1 MSSRSP
7 RSTRKRAVNYFERSS
22 SEEEEDSEDF
32 TAGVPWQTRR
42 ARREDEDAKK
52 ETHVL
57 SSSSS
62 DDDDDDD
69 DARGQPRG
77 NAKKKRKKTLQKKS
91 AREFENMLLQSAEK
105 TRGFGTSV
113 REKMRR
119 KREKMEKQRKFLNAS
134 ARASEEDLG
143 EEGEEEEE
151 EDAGGISGRG
161 RKRKARNSNERRK
174 GKVFDDSS
182 DSEPTAAMK
191 RVQAVPERSPPRY
204 ARRKAAPAVFKD
216 VSSDEEAFFV
226 TSSEEEEEDDDDDES
241 YDSDDSERRRKNKM
255 KSSNKK
261 KNKSHEIEEEMRA
274 EETYKIEKLLG
285 CRKSCSEEGASGEME
300 YLVKW
305 SYYSYRDV
313 EWMLASELNKMGES
327 SKVNAYRRKYGT
339 APSPDPD
346 DLFPSEYLEIER
358 IFATKETEEW
368 VEYEDDDDDVV
379 KQEDNESEV
388 EIIDDDENDE
398 KKKNTTTKVEMV
410 RYYYCKWKSLNYSSA
425 TWEPE
430 SSLTSEEDLKEVA
443 RFMAYSDPSPPDT
456 SALQKECEHLLKTR
470 DKFKDT
476 TGSLDPTIPEF
487 KNGMRLREYQEASF
501 RWMVTNFYKK
511 KNVILGDEM
520 GLGKTAQTIAVLEY
534 ARRYKYKYRPSFCV
548 VAPLSTLTHWRR
560 EIEKWTDMNAIIFN
574 GNVDDRDKC
583 EKYEFWLNKEAGEV
597 KFDVL
602 LISYEIILKHGET
615 ALKDFTFEALVVD
628 EGHRLKNIENATTR
642 SILSMHYDWLLMLT
656 GTPIQNNVKELFGL
670 MHVLAPEIYPDWE
683 TFVETFGL
691 DPAHAASIHHQ
702 PTAEQVIAIR
712 EALKPRML
720 RRLKDDVEK
729 IPAKEEIVVRVE
741 LSAQQRGYYTAVAEK
756 NIGVLLEGAK
766 SKNTPQLRNI
776 CMELRKV
783 CNHPFLCDGLE
794 DDYIERRRS
803 ALKEGEEMPS
813 QLDLLTQSSGKMNFL
828 GKLLSK
834 LKRDG
839 SKVLIFSQFKR
850 VLDILQDYLF
860 LLKLPCERLDGDSA
874 VQQRQE
880 GIDRFNDP
888 EQDSFAFLL
897 STRAGGVGIT
907 LTAADTAIIFD
918 SDWNPQNDLQ
928 AMARCHRIGQ
938 TKEVKVYR
946 LITNGTY
953 EYELFQSASRKAA
966 LDEVLIGGGGADMD
980 DDDDEDYGGYAS
992 YDEDGENRRVNGG
1005 QKTKKKKNEAE
1016 RITALLQKGLQ
1027 FARMGESANEESKRF
1042 EDEDID
1048 TILTKRADVKTIG
1061 PKKGNAFSTFTFD
1074 AREEEDKKKFGDD
1087 VDPAEYWKTMFP
1099 EAARKAEEE
1108 KKNRATIDESLIVY
1122 GRRNRVSTISENLN
1136 LSLLEGGRSRG
1147 REKRDVTYDPSSEK
1161 ERRPDGRG
1169 KNCWT
1174 TREIKI
1180 VYDSIFTYGCP
1191 YEDTRRVVFS
1201 REVREGIAEVSG
1213 RSEQDIKAVAR
1224 SLLGIFDVL
1233 RKDSSV
1239 TAQTLAN
1246 TDSLFTNAFPRS
1258 ENLLADVKKAF
1269 ENRQSRLFER
1279 KNLADLFEKT
1289 RTDEDYVWKA
1299 DELPTLKNEEEISDV
1314 SMLKAQTWYSELL
1327 LPTRSWTVQH
1337 DLALLRGSLEIGF
1350 TPWNFAKSSE
1360 QFEAIYHEKQIGNI
1374 FVDASAAH
1382 DASRH
1387 SPSQYP
1393 PGLHPQLSS
1402 SSPPPPPPPPTT
1414 TTTTPMELE
1423 EFKNF
1428 ARTRLPFLL
1437 SRISGLKT
1445 TNTRNVH
1452 SSFGGT
1458 SNLGAAQKLQWTHEL
1473 KEKLYSALEELMTTH
1488 KRITPKNLW
1497 DEMRVTE
1504 LTRDHIASYLQRVR
1518 NNEVNRPDLFSRLQQ
1533 YEQNFFDQQQN
1544 RQRNEVQWTHE
1555 LKEKLYSALEEL
1567 MTTHKRITPKNLW
1580 DEMRVTELTRDHIAS
1595 YLQRVR
1601 NNEVN
1606 RPDLFSRL
1614 QLHEFDQQ
1622 NRNSRQTFLNKFG
1635 DSDGVV
1641 KEKPEKK
1648 YAPIRLA
1655 ATRLWYA
1662 EEELKKL
1669 SRKNSRS
1676 LDEMETDHYRKKQDL
1691 LVMQDAEVK
1700 AKIQCG
1706 ISDEYLGAL
1715 QRANQMNMAQF
1726 SANLDMERESF
1737 MKNAREEEELLRI
1750 NIKQRETELKEATE
1764 KEEQEKEVIK
1774 ETEEEKAEVIELISD
1789 DDDDDD
1795 DDDDK

>member
-1518 NNEVNRPDLFSRLQQ
+1518 NNEVNRPDLFSRLQ
-1533 YEQNFFDQQQN
+1533 
-1544 RQRNEVQWTHE
+1544 
-1555 LKEKLYSALEEL
+1555 
-1567 MTTHKRITPKNLW
+1567 
-1580 DEMRVTELTRDHIAS
+1580 
-1595 YLQRVR
+1595 
-1601 NNEVN
+1601 
-1606 RPDLFSRL
+1606 
-1614 QLHEFDQQ
+1614 LHEFDQQ

>member
-42 ARREDEDAKK
+42 AQREDEDAKK

-62 DDDDDDD
+62 DDDDDD
-69 DARGQPRG
+69 ARGQPRR
-77 NAKKKRKKTLQKKS
+77 NAKKKRKKKLQKKS

-105 TRGFGTSV
+105 TRGFGASV

-119 KREKMEKQRKFLNAS
+119 KREKMEKQRKFLNVG
-134 ARASEEDLG
+134 ARASEEDGG
-143 EEGEEEEE
+143 EEGED

-191 RVQAVPERSPPRY
+191 RVQAVPERSPPKY

-226 TSSEEEEEDDDDDES
+226 TSSEEEEEEDDDDDES

-261 KNKSHEIEEEMRA
+261 KNKSHEIEEEMHA

-313 EWMLASELNKMGES
+313 EWMLASELKKMGES

-368 VEYEDDDDDVV
+368 VEYED
-379 KQEDNESEV
+379 
-388 EIIDDDENDE
+388 ENDE
-398 KKKNTTTKVEMV
+398 TNMNTTTKVEMV

-456 SALQKECEHLLKTR
+456 SSLQKECEHLLKTR

-574 GNVDDRDKC
+574 GNVNDRDKC
-583 EKYEFWLNKEAGEV
+583 EKYEFWLNKEVGEV

-720 RRLKDDVEK
+720 RRLKDDVET

-766 SKNTPQLRNI
+766 SRNTPQLRNI

-794 DDYIERRRS
+794 DDYTERRRS

-860 LLKLPCERLDGDSA
+860 LLKLPCERLDGDTA

-938 TKEVKVYR
+938 TKDVKVYR

-980 DDDDEDYGGYAS
+980 DDDEEDYGGYAS

-1108 KKNRATIDESLIVY
+1108 KKNRASIDESLILY

-1191 YEDTRRVVFS
+1191 YEDTRRAVLS

-1213 RSEQDIKAVAR
+1213 RSGQDIKAVAR

-1360 QFEAIYHEKQIGNI
+1360 QFEAIYHEKQIGSI
-1374 FVDASAAH
+1374 TVDASVPATGAAAA
-1382 DASRH
+1382 ASPLSYRQEDI
-1387 SPSQYP
+1387 PSE
-1393 PGLHPQLSS
+1393 LHPPI
-1402 SSPPPPPPPPTT
+1402 SSPPSLLSPIQ
-1414 TTTTPMELE
+1414 LE
-1423 EFKNF
+1423 EFKSI
-1428 ARTRLPFLL
+1428 ARARLPHLL
-1437 SRISGLKT
+1437 SKMNGKSTKAVQSIG
-1445 TNTRNVH
+1445 
-1452 SSFGGT
+1452 
-1458 SNLGAAQKLQWTHEL
+1458 GAAGGGSAAVKLQWTHEL
-1473 KEKLYSALEELMTTH
+1473 KEKFYSALEVLMTTH

-1518 NNEVNRPDLFSRLQQ
+1518 KNEVNRLDLFSRLQQ
-1533 YEQNFFDQQQN
+1533 YE
-1544 RQRNEVQWTHE
+1544 
-1555 LKEKLYSALEEL
+1555 
-1567 MTTHKRITPKNLW
+1567 KRL
-1580 DEMRVTELTRDHIAS
+1580 
-1595 YLQRVR
+1595 
-1601 NNEVN
+1601 
-1606 RPDLFSRL
+1606 
-1614 QLHEFDQQ
+1614 FDQQ
-1622 NRNSRQTFLNKFG
+1622 NRHYRQTFLNKFG

-1676 LDEMETDHYRKKQDL
+1676 LDEMEIDHYRKKQDL

-1700 AKIQCG
+1700 AKIQRG
-1706 ISDEYLGAL
+1706 LSNEYLGAL
-1715 QRANQMNMAQF
+1715 QRANQMYMAQF
-1726 SANLDMERESF
+1726 SANLDMERISF

-1750 NIKQRETELKEATE
+1750 NVKQREMELKEATE

-1774 ETEEEKAEVIELISD
+1774 ETEEEKHRHDHHQQHHHAEVIELISD

-1795 DDDDK
+1795 DDE